1 MINDILKRV
10 EYSGSTQNCKLYYK
24 RRNKNSVILEDTH
37 EGIISKELFEKAQ
50 TIISKRRKSNKTSDD
65 VRLKSFYF
73 FNDNAMIAMKYDST
87 HPYYYSSKYHIN
99 IRADYLHEV
108 TYQYCLEMF
117 KKLRRKNSLYVSQVK
132 EEFNVSDLEKKKS
145 ELEKES
151 KKLIRNYEKLV
162 EYKLSGLVEEI
173 DFILKKDVFDNKMK
187 YIEEQINQ
195 VVFEIAQVEEKEK
208 HFYKELDELENV
220 NKKINKLDFIRA
232 LATRCDITKTEDG
245 YELNIKFKFQL

>member
-1 MINDILKRV
+1 MNMKTVAIVGLGGRGHHTYAKYQHIFPERMKIVAIADI
-10 EYSGSTQNCKLYYK
+10 
-24 RRNKNSVILEDTH
+24 DP
-37 EGIISKELFEKAQ
+37 EKVQ
-50 TIISKRRKSNKTSDD
+50 
-65 VRLKSFYF
+65 L
-73 FNDNAMIAMKYDST
+73 
-87 HPYYYSSKYHIN
+87 
-99 IRADYLHEV
+99 
-108 TYQYCLEMF
+108 
-117 KKLRRKNSLYVSQVK
+117 VK